1 MTAAELLQ
9 DLNRLDEHPKIE
21 AKAGSALGKAALRSV
36 CAFANE
42 PRLGGGHILFGVSRT
57 EELFGTRYT
66 AVGVRD
72 PDGLQA
78 DLTSQC
84 RTVFN
89 RPVRPEIRVE
99 TVDGK
104 PLVAAFVPESQ
115 PGDKPVYFK
124 AQGTPRGAYRRIGS
138 SDQRCTDDDMLVL
151 YEGRHRQTFDLDPMP
166 GTAVADLDPD
176 AIAEYR
182 RERSRARASA
192 EELTWT
198 DEDLMLGIGCAHR
211 SDDTVVLTVAGV
223 LLFGTPMLLRR
234 LFPMV
239 RLDYI
244 RVPGHEWIEDPDRRF
259 ETLDMRGPIIRL
271 IRRGEATILDD
282 LPKRFHLDPGE
293 LQRRD
298 VPRIPERV
306 VREAV
311 VNALM
316 HRSYRRQGP
325 TQIIRYTNRIEIRNP
340 GHSLKAEDQF
350 GEPGSETRNPAIAA
364 VLHET
369 DFAET
374 KGSGIRVMRRLMREM
389 DLAPPTFQ
397 SNRDAD
403 EFVAT
408 LFLHN
413 LLGEEDLEWLQRF
426 GDVSLTTDE
435 KRALVHVREAGR
447 ITNAEYRELGG
458 ADTLDASSHLRRL
471 RDLGLLKQHDRGS
484 ATYYTPTERLLSEI
498 ERGAGEST
506 KLPEKPTKLG
516 EQPAKLRRDPS
527 KRAEESTRDS
537 EESPERGRLLAEL
550 PPGLVAEVEDLNRWT
565 PQPVLRALLRR
576 LCDTRP
582 YSAQELAVVTGRS
595 VGYLRNAYIRPLLKD
610 GLIAYTNPAKP
621 NDPKQRYR
629 AASQGD
635 DGGGRP

>member
-1 MTAAELLQ
+1 MSAADLLR
-9 DLNRLDEHPKIE
+9 DLNRLDEHPRIE
-21 AKAGSALGKAALRSV
+21 AKTGSALGKAAMRTV

-42 PRLGGGHILFGVSRT
+42 PHLGGGHILFGVQST
-57 EELFGTRYT
+57 DDLFGARYE
-66 AVGVRD
+66 AVGVPD

-78 DLTSQC
+78 DLASQC
-84 RTVFN
+84 RTMFN
-89 RPVRPEIRVE
+89 RPVRPEIQVE
-99 TVDGK
+99 TVDEK
-104 PLVAAFVPESQ
+104 VLVAVFIPESQ
-115 PGDKPVYFK
+115 PGDKPVYFE

-138 SDQRCTDDDMLVL
+138 SDQRCTDDDMLVF
-151 YEGRHRQTFDLDPMP
+151 YEGRQRQTFDRDPVP
-166 GTAVADLDPD
+166 GTSMSDLDPD
-176 AIAEYR
+176 AINEYR
-182 RERSRARASA
+182 RERARARPSA
-192 EELTWT
+192 EELEWS
-198 DEDLMLGIGCAHR
+198 DEDLLIGIGCAH
-211 SDDTVVLTVAGV
+211 SLDGKVVLTVAGV
-223 LLFGTPMLLRR
+223 LLFGTPVLLRR

-244 RVPGHEWIEDPDRRF
+244 RVPGHVWIEDPDRRF

-271 IRRGEATILDD
+271 IRRGEAAILDD
-282 LPKRFHLDPGE
+282 LPRRFHLEPGE

-374 KGSGIRVMRRLMREM
+374 KGSGIRVMRRLMREV
-389 DLAPPTFQ
+389 DLAPPTFR
-397 SNRDAD
+397 SNREAD

-413 LLGEEDLEWLQRF
+413 LLDEEDLEWLQRF
-426 GDVSLTTDE
+426 AEMNLTTDE

-447 ITNAEYRELGG
+447 IANAEYRELGG
-458 ADTLDASSHLRRL
+458 TDTLDASSHLRHL
-471 RDLGLLKQHDRGS
+471 RDLGLLDQQDRGA
-484 ATYYTPTERLLSEI
+484 ATYYTPTEKLLAELD
-498 ERGAGEST
+498 ERGGQAPDPTEQPT
-506 KLPEKPTKLG
+506 KLGEKPTKLEEQSTKLDG
-516 EQPAKLRRDPS
+516 ESIL
-527 KRAEESTRDS
+527 DS
-537 EESPERGRLLAEL
+537 EESSGLARLLAGLPMEL
-550 PPGLVAEVEDLNRWT
+550 QHEVEGLDRWI
-565 PQPVLRALLRR
+565 PQPVLRTLVRR
-576 LCDTRP
+576 LCAHRP

-595 VGYLRNAYIRPLLKD
+595 VAYLRRAYIRPLLKE
-610 GLIAYTNPAKP
+610 GLLRYTNPKKP
-621 NDPKQRYR
+621 NDPNQRYR
-629 AASQGD
+629 ATGPSD
-635 DGGGRP
+635 D